1 MFLIERGGGRAAAP
15 YVAGTSDEDF
25 EGGVRVQTDRQ
36 ALLNAVLEQ
45 YARAVVLADP
55 SRFDVWEALGL
66 TMSQIRVLFLLHR
79 EPGIMAGLLAER
91 LGVRPATVT
100 GIVDRL
106 VDQGLVRRCAAP
118 DDRRVVRHQLTVRGS
133 AVMSEISRAG
143 RAYIGGVLEQLDNA
157 ALTRLHESLVA
168 FTQAAEALGLLL
180 PVPAAAGGDARGQD
194 GGDARG
200 GADRDG

>member
-1 MFLIERGGGRAAAP
+1 MERR
-15 YVAGTSDEDF
+15 
-25 EGGVRVQTDRQ
+25 
-36 ALLNAVLEQ
+36 ALLDAVLAE
-45 YARAVVLADP
+45 YGRAVVLADP

-118 DDRRVVRHQLTVRGS
+118 DDRRVVRHQLTARGS

-157 ALTRLHESLVA
+157 ALTHLRESLVA
-168 FTQAAEALGLLL
+168 FTQAAEALGLLP
-180 PVPAAAGGDARGQD
+180 PVLAAAGGG
-194 GGDARG
+194 ARG
-200 GADRDG
+200 GADKDG